1 MSPQNAAVPPVA
13 KEQTDLDFE
22 HSKQKLGTASVVG
35 IFETRSW
42 LGKKTHRFWIYTWK
56 TGSIL
61 FPFSFALVLAAEV
74 LEL

>member
-42 LGKKTHRFWIYTWK
+42 LGKKNIVFGFTLEKLVQFRF
-56 TGSIL
+56 IL
-61 FPFSFALVLAAEV
+61 ASLLSWPLRF
-74 LEL
+74 

>member
-42 LGKKTHRFWIYTWK
+42 LGKKNT
-56 TGSIL
+56 
-61 FPFSFALVLAAEV
+61 SFLDLHLKNWFNFVSS
-74 LEL
+74 